1 MKTIKITPNLARIQF
16 DSMEEWL
23 VNRKGIGGSDASA
36 ILGLNPYKTN
46 QELWMEKKGQ
56 MSPVDISGK
65 SYVKYGNDAEPLLRA
80 LFALDYPEYKVEY
93 YDNNMIINKKYP
105 WAHASLDGE
114 LMDPDGRRGI
124 LEIKTTNILQ
134 SIQWEK
140 WDNRIPD
147 NYYIQVLHYLLV
159 TEYDFVVLKAQLK
172 SVRDGEVRLTTK
184 HYYIEREETEV
195 VVEEVDKV
203 MKNDELTDK
212 QRLFCIYY
220 VKCFNA
226 TKAYQKAYG
235 CSYETA
241 NVEGYKTLV
250 KPSIKTEIRN
260 LKQTRLNR
268 EFLSEEDIFQM
279 YIDIAFYQDE
289 LLLQNR

>member
-1 MKTIKITPNLARIQF
+1 MKRERFSTDITRIQF

-114 LMDPDGRRGI
+114 LIDSEGRRGI
-124 LEIKTTNILQ
+124 LEIKTSNILQ
-134 SIQWEK
+134 SMQWEK

-172 SVRDGEVRLTTK
+172 RVRDGEVRLTTK
-184 HYYIEREETEV
+184 HYHIEREEVLDDIEMLKN
-195 VVEEVDKV
+195 EEEKFWHSLQSGQ
-203 MKNDELTDK
+203 EP
-212 QRLFCIYY
+212 
-220 VKCFNA
+220 
-226 TKAYQKAYG
+226 G
-235 CSYETA
+235 
-241 NVEGYKTLV
+241 
-250 KPSIKTEIRN
+250 
-260 LKQTRLNR
+260 
-268 EFLSEEDIFQM
+268 
-279 YIDIAFYQDE
+279 
-289 LLLQNR
+289 LLLPEI

>member
-1 MKTIKITPNLARIQF
+1 MKRERFSTDITRIQF

-56 MSPVDISGK
+56 MSPVDISDK

-134 SIQWEK
+134 SMQWEK

-147 NYYIQVLHYLLV
+147 NYYIQILHYLLV

-172 SVRDGEVRLTTK
+172 RVRDGEVRLTTK
-184 HYYIEREETEV
+184 HYHIEREEV
-195 VVEEVDKV
+195 LSDIKMLKEE
-203 MKNDELTDK
+203 
-212 QRLFCIYY
+212 
-220 VKCFNA
+220 
-226 TKAYQKAYG
+226 
-235 CSYETA
+235 
-241 NVEGYKTLV
+241 
-250 KPSIKTEIRN
+250 
-260 LKQTRLNR
+260 
-268 EFLSEEDIFQM
+268 EE
-279 YIDIAFYQDE
+279 AFWRSLQSGQE
-289 LLLQNR
+289 PGLLLPEI

>member
-56 MSPVDISGK
+56 MSTVDISDK

-114 LMDPDGRRGI
+114 LIDSDGRRGI

-134 SIQWEK
+134 SMQWEK

-147 NYYIQVLHYLLV
+147 NYYIQILHYLLV
-159 TEYDFVVLKAQLK
+159 TEYDFVVLKAQLRR
-172 SVRDGEVRLTTK
+172 VRDGEVRLTTK
-184 HYYIEREETEV
+184 HYHIEREEV
-195 VVEEVDKV
+195 LSDIKMLKEE
-203 MKNDELTDK
+203 EEAFWHSL
-212 QRLFCIYY
+212 QRG
-220 VKCFNA
+220 
-226 TKAYQKAYG
+226 QKPG
-235 CSYETA
+235 
-241 NVEGYKTLV
+241 
-250 KPSIKTEIRN
+250 
-260 LKQTRLNR
+260 
-268 EFLSEEDIFQM
+268 
-279 YIDIAFYQDE
+279 
-289 LLLQNR
+289 LLLPEI

>member
-1 MKTIKITPNLARIQF
+1 MKREQLSTDITRIQF

-56 MSPVDISGK
+56 MSPVDISDK
-65 SYVKYGNDAEPLLRA
+65 SYVKYGNDAEPLLRK

-114 LMDPDGRRGI
+114 LIDSDGRRGI

-134 SIQWEK
+134 SMQWEK

-172 SVRDGEVRLTTK
+172 RVRDGEVRLTTK
-184 HYYIEREETEV
+184 HYHIEREEVLSDIKMLKEE
-195 VVEEVDKV
+195 EEVFWHSLQSGQ
-203 MKNDELTDK
+203 EP
-212 QRLFCIYY
+212 
-220 VKCFNA
+220 
-226 TKAYQKAYG
+226 G
-235 CSYETA
+235 
-241 NVEGYKTLV
+241 
-250 KPSIKTEIRN
+250 
-260 LKQTRLNR
+260 
-268 EFLSEEDIFQM
+268 
-279 YIDIAFYQDE
+279 
-289 LLLQNR
+289 LLLPEI

>member
-93 YDNNMIINKKYP
+93 YDNNMLTNNQYP

-114 LMDPDGRRGI
+114 LVDLDGRRGI

-134 SIQWEK
+134 SMQWQK
-140 WDNRIPD
+140 WDNQIPD
-147 NYYIQVLHYLLV
+147 NYYIQILHYLLV

-172 SVRDGEVRLTTK
+172 SVRDREVRLTTK
-184 HYYIEREETEV
+184 HYHIEREEVLADIEMLKN
-195 VVEEVDKV
+195 EEEK
-203 MKNDELTDK
+203 
-212 QRLFCIYY
+212 FWH
-220 VKCFNA
+220 
-226 TKAYQKAYG
+226 
-235 CSYETA
+235 S
-241 NVEGYKTLV
+241 
-250 KPSIKTEIRN
+250 
-260 LKQTRLNR
+260 LKSGQ
-268 EFLSEEDIFQM
+268 EPG
-279 YIDIAFYQDE
+279 
-289 LLLQNR
+289 LLLPEI

>member
-1 MKTIKITPNLARIQF
+1 MKRERLSTDITRIQF

-23 VNRKGIGGSDASA
+23 ANRKGIGGSDASA

-56 MSPVDISGK
+56 MSPVDISDK

-134 SIQWEK
+134 SMQWEK

-172 SVRDGEVRLTTK
+172 RVRDGEVRLTTK
-184 HYYIEREETEV
+184 HYHIEREEV
-195 VVEEVDKV
+195 LSDIKMLKEEEEAFWHSLQSGQ
-203 MKNDELTDK
+203 EL
-212 QRLFCIYY
+212 
-220 VKCFNA
+220 
-226 TKAYQKAYG
+226 G
-235 CSYETA
+235 
-241 NVEGYKTLV
+241 
-250 KPSIKTEIRN
+250 
-260 LKQTRLNR
+260 
-268 EFLSEEDIFQM
+268 
-279 YIDIAFYQDE
+279 
-289 LLLQNR
+289 LLLPEI

>member
-1 MKTIKITPNLARIQF
+1 MKREQLSTDITRIQF

-56 MSPVDISGK
+56 MSPVDISDK
-65 SYVKYGNDAEPLLRA
+65 PYVKYGNDAESPLRA
-80 LFALDYPEYKVEY
+80 LFSLDYLEYTVEY
-93 YDNNMIINKKYP
+93 YDNNMLINKKYP

-114 LMDPDGRRGI
+114 LVDLDGRRGI

-134 SIQWEK
+134 SMQWEK

-172 SVRDGEVRLTTK
+172 RVRDGEVRLTTK
-184 HYYIEREETEV
+184 HYHIEREEVLDDIEMLKN
-195 VVEEVDKV
+195 EEEKFWHS
-203 MKNDELTDK
+203 LRSG
-212 QRLFCIYY
+212 Q
-220 VKCFNA
+220 
-226 TKAYQKAYG
+226 G
-235 CSYETA
+235 P
-241 NVEGYKTLV
+241 G
-250 KPSIKTEIRN
+250 
-260 LKQTRLNR
+260 
-268 EFLSEEDIFQM
+268 
-279 YIDIAFYQDE
+279 
-289 LLLQNR
+289 LLLPEI

>member
-1 MKTIKITPNLARIQF
+1 MKREQLSTDITRIQF

-80 LFALDYPEYKVEY
+80 LFALDYPKYKVEY

-134 SIQWEK
+134 SMQWEK

-159 TEYDFVVLKAQLK
+159 TEYDFVVLKAQIK
-172 SVRDGEVRLTTK
+172 RVRDGEVRLTTK
-184 HYYIEREETEV
+184 HYHIEREEV
-195 VVEEVDKV
+195 LSDIKMLKEE
-203 MKNDELTDK
+203 
-212 QRLFCIYY
+212 
-220 VKCFNA
+220 
-226 TKAYQKAYG
+226 
-235 CSYETA
+235 
-241 NVEGYKTLV
+241 
-250 KPSIKTEIRN
+250 
-260 LKQTRLNR
+260 
-268 EFLSEEDIFQM
+268 EE
-279 YIDIAFYQDE
+279 AFWHSLQSGQE
-289 LLLQNR
+289 PGLLLPEI

>member
-93 YDNNMIINKKYP
+93 YDNNMLTNNQYP

-114 LMDPDGRRGI
+114 LVDLDGRRGI

-134 SIQWEK
+134 SMQWQK
-140 WDNRIPD
+140 WDNQIPD

-172 SVRDGEVRLTTK
+172 SVRDGEERLTTK
-184 HYYIEREETEV
+184 HYHIEREEVLDDIEMLKN
-195 VVEEVDKV
+195 EEEKFWYSLQSGQ
-203 MKNDELTDK
+203 EP
-212 QRLFCIYY
+212 
-220 VKCFNA
+220 
-226 TKAYQKAYG
+226 G
-235 CSYETA
+235 
-241 NVEGYKTLV
+241 
-250 KPSIKTEIRN
+250 
-260 LKQTRLNR
+260 
-268 EFLSEEDIFQM
+268 
-279 YIDIAFYQDE
+279 
-289 LLLQNR
+289 LLLPEI

>member
-1 MKTIKITPNLARIQF
+1 MKREQLSTDITRIQF

-134 SIQWEK
+134 SMQWEK

-172 SVRDGEVRLTTK
+172 RVRDGEVRLTTK
-184 HYYIEREETEV
+184 HYHIEREEVLDDIEMLKN
-195 VVEEVDKV
+195 EEEKFWHSLQSGQ
-203 MKNDELTDK
+203 EP
-212 QRLFCIYY
+212 
-220 VKCFNA
+220 
-226 TKAYQKAYG
+226 G
-235 CSYETA
+235 
-241 NVEGYKTLV
+241 
-250 KPSIKTEIRN
+250 
-260 LKQTRLNR
+260 
-268 EFLSEEDIFQM
+268 
-279 YIDIAFYQDE
+279 
-289 LLLQNR
+289 LLLPEI

>member
-56 MSPVDISGK
+56 MSPVDISDK

-134 SIQWEK
+134 SMQWEK

-147 NYYIQVLHYLLV
+147 NYYIQILHYLLV

-172 SVRDGEVRLTTK
+172 RVRDGEVRLTTK
-184 HYYIEREETEV
+184 HYHIEREEV
-195 VVEEVDKV
+195 LSDIKMLKEE
-203 MKNDELTDK
+203 
-212 QRLFCIYY
+212 
-220 VKCFNA
+220 
-226 TKAYQKAYG
+226 
-235 CSYETA
+235 
-241 NVEGYKTLV
+241 
-250 KPSIKTEIRN
+250 
-260 LKQTRLNR
+260 
-268 EFLSEEDIFQM
+268 EE
-279 YIDIAFYQDE
+279 AFWRSLQSGQE
-289 LLLQNR
+289 PGLLLPEI

>member
-1 MKTIKITPNLARIQF
+1 MKREQLSTDITRIQF

-134 SIQWEK
+134 SMQWEK

-172 SVRDGEVRLTTK
+172 RVRDGEVRLTTK
-184 HYYIEREETEV
+184 HYHIEREEV
-195 VVEEVDKV
+195 LSDIKMLKEE
-203 MKNDELTDK
+203 
-212 QRLFCIYY
+212 
-220 VKCFNA
+220 
-226 TKAYQKAYG
+226 
-235 CSYETA
+235 
-241 NVEGYKTLV
+241 
-250 KPSIKTEIRN
+250 
-260 LKQTRLNR
+260 
-268 EFLSEEDIFQM
+268 EEADRSRDF
-279 YIDIAFYQDE
+279 FFRKFKKE
-289 LLLQNR
+289 K

>member
-1 MKTIKITPNLARIQF
+1 MKRERLSTDITRIQF

-65 SYVKYGNDAEPLLRA
+65 SYVKYGNDAESLLRA

-114 LMDPDGRRGI
+114 LVDLDGRRGI
-124 LEIKTTNILQ
+124 LEIKTTNISQ
-134 SIQWEK
+134 SMQWQK
-140 WDNRIPD
+140 WDNQMPD
-147 NYYIQVLHYLLV
+147 NYYIQILHYLLV

-172 SVRDGEVRLTTK
+172 RVTDGEVRLTTK
-184 HYYIEREETEV
+184 HYHIEREEVLDDIEMLKN
-195 VVEEVDKV
+195 EEEKFWHSLQSGQ
-203 MKNDELTDK
+203 EP
-212 QRLFCIYY
+212 
-220 VKCFNA
+220 
-226 TKAYQKAYG
+226 G
-235 CSYETA
+235 
-241 NVEGYKTLV
+241 
-250 KPSIKTEIRN
+250 
-260 LKQTRLNR
+260 
-268 EFLSEEDIFQM
+268 
-279 YIDIAFYQDE
+279 
-289 LLLQNR
+289 LLLPEI

>member
-1 MKTIKITPNLARIQF
+1 MKREQLSTDITRIQF

-93 YDNNMIINKKYP
+93 YDNNIIINKKYP

-134 SIQWEK
+134 SMQWEK

-172 SVRDGEVRLTTK
+172 RVRDGEVRLTTK
-184 HYYIEREETEV
+184 HYHIEREEV
-195 VVEEVDKV
+195 LSDI
-203 MKNDELTDK
+203 KNLLK
-212 QRLFCIYY
+212 RLHSI
-220 VKCFNA
+220 
-226 TKAYQKAYG
+226 G
-235 CSYETA
+235 
-241 NVEGYKTLV
+241 LV
-250 KPSIKTEIRN
+250 QAVR
-260 LKQTRLNR
+260 
-268 EFLSEEDIFQM
+268 
-279 YIDIAFYQDE
+279 
-289 LLLQNR
+289 

>member
-56 MSPVDISGK
+56 MSPVDISDK

-114 LMDPDGRRGI
+114 LIDSDGRRGI

-134 SIQWEK
+134 SMQWEK

-147 NYYIQVLHYLLV
+147 NYYIQILHYLLV
-159 TEYDFVVLKAQLK
+159 TEYDFVVLKAQLRR
-172 SVRDGEVRLTTK
+172 VRDGEVRLTTK
-184 HYYIEREETEV
+184 HYHIEREEV
-195 VVEEVDKV
+195 LSDIKMLKEE
-203 MKNDELTDK
+203 EEAFWHSL
-212 QRLFCIYY
+212 QRG
-220 VKCFNA
+220 
-226 TKAYQKAYG
+226 QKPG
-235 CSYETA
+235 
-241 NVEGYKTLV
+241 
-250 KPSIKTEIRN
+250 
-260 LKQTRLNR
+260 
-268 EFLSEEDIFQM
+268 
-279 YIDIAFYQDE
+279 
-289 LLLQNR
+289 LLLPEI

>member
-1 MKTIKITPNLARIQF
+1 MKRERLSTDITRIQF

-134 SIQWEK
+134 SMQWEK

-172 SVRDGEVRLTTK
+172 RVRDGEVRLTTK
-184 HYYIEREETEV
+184 HYHIEREEVLDDIEMLKN
-195 VVEEVDKV
+195 EEEKFWHSLQSGQ
-203 MKNDELTDK
+203 EP
-212 QRLFCIYY
+212 
-220 VKCFNA
+220 
-226 TKAYQKAYG
+226 G
-235 CSYETA
+235 
-241 NVEGYKTLV
+241 
-250 KPSIKTEIRN
+250 
-260 LKQTRLNR
+260 
-268 EFLSEEDIFQM
+268 
-279 YIDIAFYQDE
+279 
-289 LLLQNR
+289 LLLPEI

>member
-1 MKTIKITPNLARIQF
+1 
-16 DSMEEWL
+16 MEEWL

-134 SIQWEK
+134 SMQWEK

-172 SVRDGEVRLTTK
+172 RVRDGEVRLTTK
-184 HYYIEREETEV
+184 HYHIEREEV
-195 VVEEVDKV
+195 LSDIKMLKEE
-203 MKNDELTDK
+203 
-212 QRLFCIYY
+212 
-220 VKCFNA
+220 
-226 TKAYQKAYG
+226 
-235 CSYETA
+235 
-241 NVEGYKTLV
+241 
-250 KPSIKTEIRN
+250 
-260 LKQTRLNR
+260 
-268 EFLSEEDIFQM
+268 EE
-279 YIDIAFYQDE
+279 AFWHSSQSGQE
-289 LLLQNR
+289 PGLLLPEI

>member
-1 MKTIKITPNLARIQF
+1 MKRERLSTDITRIQF

-80 LFALDYPEYKVEY
+80 LFALDYPEYEVEY

-114 LMDPDGRRGI
+114 LVDLDGRRGI

-134 SIQWEK
+134 SMQWQK
-140 WDNRIPD
+140 WDNQIPD

-172 SVRDGEVRLTTK
+172 RVRDGEVRLTTK
-184 HYYIEREETEV
+184 HYHIEREEVLDDIEMLKN
-195 VVEEVDKV
+195 EEEKFWYSLQSGQ
-203 MKNDELTDK
+203 EP
-212 QRLFCIYY
+212 
-220 VKCFNA
+220 
-226 TKAYQKAYG
+226 G
-235 CSYETA
+235 
-241 NVEGYKTLV
+241 
-250 KPSIKTEIRN
+250 
-260 LKQTRLNR
+260 
-268 EFLSEEDIFQM
+268 
-279 YIDIAFYQDE
+279 
-289 LLLQNR
+289 LLLPEI

>member
-56 MSPVDISGK
+56 KSPLEI
-65 SYVKYGNDAEPLLRA
+65 
-80 LFALDYPEYKVEY
+80 PEFKVEY

-172 SVRDGEVRLTTK
+172 RVRDGEVRLTTK
-184 HYYIEREETEV
+184 HYHIEREEV
-195 VVEEVDKV
+195 LSDIKMLKEE
-203 MKNDELTDK
+203 
-212 QRLFCIYY
+212 
-220 VKCFNA
+220 
-226 TKAYQKAYG
+226 
-235 CSYETA
+235 
-241 NVEGYKTLV
+241 
-250 KPSIKTEIRN
+250 
-260 LKQTRLNR
+260 
-268 EFLSEEDIFQM
+268 EE
-279 YIDIAFYQDE
+279 AFWHSLQSGQE
-289 LLLQNR
+289 PGLLLPEI

>member
-1 MKTIKITPNLARIQF
+1 MKREQLSTDITRIQF

-184 HYYIEREETEV
+184 HYYIEREEVLDDIEMLEV
-195 VVEEVDKV
+195 LMDYGYREK
-203 MKNDELTDK
+203 ELFI
-212 QRLFCIYY
+212 Q
-220 VKCFNA
+220 
-226 TKAYQKAYG
+226 
-235 CSYETA
+235 
-241 NVEGYKTLV
+241 
-250 KPSIKTEIRN
+250 N
-260 LKQTRLNR
+260 LI
-268 EFLSEEDIFQM
+268 EMSM
-279 YIDIAFYQDE
+279 
-289 LLLQNR
+289 

>member
-1 MKTIKITPNLARIQF
+1 MKRERFSTDITRIQF

-114 LMDPDGRRGI
+114 LMNPDGRRGI

-134 SIQWEK
+134 SMQWEK

-172 SVRDGEVRLTTK
+172 RVRNGEVRLTTK
-184 HYYIEREETEV
+184 HYHIEREEVLSDIKMLKEE
-195 VVEEVDKV
+195 EEVFWHSLQSGQ
-203 MKNDELTDK
+203 EP
-212 QRLFCIYY
+212 
-220 VKCFNA
+220 
-226 TKAYQKAYG
+226 G
-235 CSYETA
+235 
-241 NVEGYKTLV
+241 
-250 KPSIKTEIRN
+250 
-260 LKQTRLNR
+260 
-268 EFLSEEDIFQM
+268 
-279 YIDIAFYQDE
+279 
-289 LLLQNR
+289 LLLPEI

>member
-1 MKTIKITPNLARIQF
+1 
-16 DSMEEWL
+16 
-23 VNRKGIGGSDASA
+23 
-36 ILGLNPYKTN
+36 
-46 QELWMEKKGQ
+46 MEKKGQ

-134 SIQWEK
+134 SMQWEK

-172 SVRDGEVRLTTK
+172 RVRDGEVRLTTK
-184 HYYIEREETEV
+184 HYHIEREEV
-195 VVEEVDKV
+195 LSDIKMLKEE
-203 MKNDELTDK
+203 
-212 QRLFCIYY
+212 
-220 VKCFNA
+220 
-226 TKAYQKAYG
+226 
-235 CSYETA
+235 
-241 NVEGYKTLV
+241 
-250 KPSIKTEIRN
+250 
-260 LKQTRLNR
+260 
-268 EFLSEEDIFQM
+268 EE
-279 YIDIAFYQDE
+279 AFWYSLQSGQE
-289 LLLQNR
+289 PGLLLPEI

>member
-1 MKTIKITPNLARIQF
+1 MKRERFSTDITRIQF

-56 MSPVDISGK
+56 MSPVDISDK
-65 SYVKYGNDAEPLLRA
+65 PYVKYGNDAEPLLRA

-114 LMDPDGRRGI
+114 LMNPDGRRGI

-134 SIQWEK
+134 SMQWEK

-172 SVRDGEVRLTTK
+172 RVRNGEVRLTTK
-184 HYYIEREETEV
+184 HYHIEREEVLSDIKMLKEE
-195 VVEEVDKV
+195 EEVFWHSLQSGQ
-203 MKNDELTDK
+203 EP
-212 QRLFCIYY
+212 
-220 VKCFNA
+220 
-226 TKAYQKAYG
+226 G
-235 CSYETA
+235 
-241 NVEGYKTLV
+241 
-250 KPSIKTEIRN
+250 
-260 LKQTRLNR
+260 
-268 EFLSEEDIFQM
+268 
-279 YIDIAFYQDE
+279 
-289 LLLQNR
+289 LLLPEI

>member
-1 MKTIKITPNLARIQF
+1 MKRERLSTDITRIQF

-134 SIQWEK
+134 SMQWEK

-172 SVRDGEVRLTTK
+172 RVRDGEVRLTTK
-184 HYYIEREETEV
+184 HYHIEREEV
-195 VVEEVDKV
+195 LSDIKMLKEE
-203 MKNDELTDK
+203 
-212 QRLFCIYY
+212 
-220 VKCFNA
+220 
-226 TKAYQKAYG
+226 
-235 CSYETA
+235 
-241 NVEGYKTLV
+241 
-250 KPSIKTEIRN
+250 
-260 LKQTRLNR
+260 
-268 EFLSEEDIFQM
+268 EE
-279 YIDIAFYQDE
+279 AFWYSLQSGQE
-289 LLLQNR
+289 PGLLLPEN

>member
-1 MKTIKITPNLARIQF
+1 MKRERLSTDITRIQF

-114 LMDPDGRRGI
+114 LIDPDGRRGI

-134 SIQWEK
+134 SMQWEK
-140 WDNRIPD
+140 WDNQIPD

-172 SVRDGEVRLTTK
+172 RVRDGEVRLTTK
-184 HYYIEREETEV
+184 HYHIEREEV
-195 VVEEVDKV
+195 LSDIKMLKEE
-203 MKNDELTDK
+203 
-212 QRLFCIYY
+212 
-220 VKCFNA
+220 
-226 TKAYQKAYG
+226 
-235 CSYETA
+235 
-241 NVEGYKTLV
+241 
-250 KPSIKTEIRN
+250 
-260 LKQTRLNR
+260 
-268 EFLSEEDIFQM
+268 EE
-279 YIDIAFYQDE
+279 AFWYSLQSGQE
-289 LLLQNR
+289 PGLLLPEI

>member
-1 MKTIKITPNLARIQF
+1 MKRERLSTDITRIQF

-134 SIQWEK
+134 SMQWEK

-172 SVRDGEVRLTTK
+172 RVRDGEVRLTTK
-184 HYYIEREETEV
+184 HYHIEREEV
-195 VVEEVDKV
+195 LSDIKMLKEE
-203 MKNDELTDK
+203 EEAFWHSL
-212 QRLFCIYY
+212 QSG
-220 VKCFNA
+220 
-226 TKAYQKAYG
+226 QKPG
-235 CSYETA
+235 
-241 NVEGYKTLV
+241 
-250 KPSIKTEIRN
+250 
-260 LKQTRLNR
+260 
-268 EFLSEEDIFQM
+268 
-279 YIDIAFYQDE
+279 
-289 LLLQNR
+289 LLLPEI